1 MDRAPRTR
9 CDDRRLSRRS
19 RAGDGRARHV
29 LIERYLPLARSLA
42 FRYSRSAD
50 HADDLV
56 QVASFGLVKAAD
68 RWDPDRG
75 LAFSTFAVPTILGE
89 LRRYF
94 RDATWLV
101 RPPRALMELAL
112 AVERAREPLCTKL
125 GREPTVAELAVRLA
139 RSPEEIAAAVVA
151 AESRWATPLETP
163 TGEEGSELMGS
174 EDDGYA
180 RAEARVTFE
189 RLLTVLDR
197 RAREVV
203 RLRFRDDLLQSE
215 IADRV
220 GISQLRVSRILRR
233 SLATLGLQAVQA

>member
-1 MDRAPRTR
+1 MDRAPRTHL
-9 CDDRRLSRRS
+9 DDRQLSRRS
-19 RAGDGRARHV
+19 QAGDGRARDV

-42 FRYSRSAD
+42 FRYHRSAD

-112 AVERAREPLCTKL
+112 AVERAREPLRTKL
-125 GREPTVAELAVRLA
+125 GREPTMEELAVRLA
-139 RSPEEIAAAVVA
+139 RSPEEIAAALVA
-151 AESRWATPLETP
+151 AAARWATPFDTS
-163 TGEEGSELMGS
+163 TGEEGSETIGR
-174 EDDGYA
+174 EDDGYVH
-180 RAEARVTFE
+180 AEARVTLE

-203 RLRFRDDLLQSE
+203 RLRFHDELLQSE
-215 IADRV
+215 IADRF
-220 GISQLRVSRILRR
+220 GISQIHVSRILRR
-233 SLATLGLQAVQA
+233 SLATLGLHGAQV